1 MIRARFSEIPA
12 AYEEAA
18 LDLGAKPLNAF
29 FLVILPLIAQSL
41 MSAWLLVFT
50 ISFDDVVISQFLSG
64 PGVKP
69 LPNVILDNARQGA
82 KPILNA
88 LGAMIVFVVS
98 AALIAGSIYL
108 QKREK
113 RIAKEIAAAYRDA

>member
-1 MIRARFSEIPA
+1 
-12 AYEEAA
+12 
-18 LDLGAKPLNAF
+18 
-29 FLVILPLIAQSL
+29 